1 MRMYEDGS
9 ERMFEDRRHM
19 RPQRPMAR
27 CHGHGGMMRRPAPME
42 IDRDDLEGMYMACA
56 RMLRHRKRGRFG
68 FAQDAIIRLLQEN
81 GDTMSQKSLQQLLG
95 IQPASV
101 SEVLSKMEDKGLI
114 ERLKDSEDKRAS
126 LIVLKNKEMEIEKED
141 FFEMLDEEEKEQL
154 KAILNKV
161 LDART
166 AEREG

>member
-1 MRMYEDGS
+1 MRMYDDRS
-9 ERMFEDRRHM
+9 ERMSEDRRHM
-19 RPQRPMAR
+19 GPRHPLRR
-27 CHGHGGMMRRPAPME
+27 CHGEMMHRSAPMQ
-42 IDRDDLEGMYMACA
+42 IDRDDLEGLYMACA

-101 SEVLSKMEDKGLI
+101 SELLSKMEDKGLI
-114 ERLKDSEDKRAS
+114 ERQRDSEDRRAC
-126 LIVLKNKEMEIEKED
+126 LIVLKNKQTEIGKED
-141 FFEMLDEEEKEQL
+141 FFDMLDEKEKKEL

-161 LDART
+161 FDART
-166 AEREG
+166 AEREE